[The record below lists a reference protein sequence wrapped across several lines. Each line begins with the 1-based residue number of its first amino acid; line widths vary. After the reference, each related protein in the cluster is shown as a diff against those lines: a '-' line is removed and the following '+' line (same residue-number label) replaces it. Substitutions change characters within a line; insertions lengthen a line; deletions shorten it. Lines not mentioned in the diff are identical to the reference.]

1 LFYEN
6 GTVYNQTLI
15 LNDKWKVDPT
25 LLAQQG
31 LPYYAG
37 TWVTYLLCSNVAL
50 AATLTHLLLWNR
62 DDLRAAWTWMNKN
75 SIEEMVAKLD
85 WRLWKEVKQEVPP
98 DADIDPHYQEM
109 LKVCLSFTPC
119 RRIHKHLVFGYA
131 KWFVQR
137 IACAHHLLRCGD

>member
-75 SIEEMVAKLD
+75 SIAEMILKLD

-98 DADIDPHYQEM
+98 DADIDPHYREM
-109 LKVCLSFTPC
+109 LKVCFSFIALYKG
-119 RRIHKHLVFGYA
+119 IHK
-131 KWFVQR
+131 
-137 IACAHHLLRCGD
+137 

>member
-1 LFYEN
+1 MFYEN

-98 DADIDPHYQEM
+98 DADVDPHYREM
-109 LKVCLSFTPC
+109 LKVCFSFIALYKG
-119 RRIHKHLVFGYA
+119 IHK
-131 KWFVQR
+131 
-137 IACAHHLLRCGD
+137 